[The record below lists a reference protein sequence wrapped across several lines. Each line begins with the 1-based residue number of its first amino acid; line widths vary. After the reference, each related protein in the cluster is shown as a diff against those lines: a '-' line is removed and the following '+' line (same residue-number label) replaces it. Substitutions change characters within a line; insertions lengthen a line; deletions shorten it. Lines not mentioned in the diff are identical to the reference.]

1 MNNGIWIEEWAKSL
15 GITEPVNGTW
25 LQAIKEHYGGED
37 VNGTHLMS
45 ILHQMGGDMSNGTI
59 LKGIM
64 EDMGRSM
71 RNGSI
76 PAGIGNL
83 GDTSPSV
90 LPTPPTPPTPPIDPC
105 SIISGVTTDNIGKVG
120 NTRLYYSWY
129 KLYNYNNM
137 GWTYTQ
143 SEIGDCKTITGIEI
157 MTKSASYNQ
166 LTWANQKVYLAHIE
180 EPNFQSQST
189 YFNLFNDNNITDL
202 TLVYDG
208 TFEFSG
214 VDYDYMLLDFDTNFT
229 FNGTDNLLVMIID
242 ESGDFSYSYPAFR
255 GIGAPYLYTG
265 NGNTYPA
272 FYDYSDSVL
281 DIYTDN
287 VTKYNY
293 RPNTKLLY

>member
-25 LQAIKEHYGGED
+25 IQAIKEHYGGDD

-45 ILHQMGGDMSNGTI
+45 ILHQMGGDVSNGTI
-59 LKGIM
+59 IDGIM
-64 EDMGRSM
+64 DDMGLSM

-76 PAGIGNL
+76 AAGIGNL
-83 GDTSPSV
+83 GTGTTQPPVSPPS
-90 LPTPPTPPTPPIDPC
+90 PPIDPC
-105 SIISGVTTDNIGKVG
+105 SVISGVTTENIGNPG
-120 NTRLYYSWY
+120 NTRLYYAWY

-143 SEIGDCKTITGIEI
+143 SEIGDCKTITGLEI

-166 LTWANQKVYLAHIE
+166 LNWDNQKLYVAHIE
-180 EPNFQSQST
+180 EENFASQST
-189 YFNLFNDNNITDL
+189 YFNLFNDNTITDL
-202 TLVYDG
+202 TLVWDG
-208 TFEFSG
+208 TLEFSG

-229 FNGTDNLLVMIID
+229 YNGTDNLLFILID
-242 ESGDFSYSYPAFR
+242 ESGDFTYSYPAFR

-272 FYDYSDSVL
+272 FYDYSDSVI
-281 DIYTDN
+281 DIYTDD
-287 VTKYNY
+287 VKKYNY